1 MNEAS
6 NVIIDNCCHCAT
18 TSLWKGNN
26 ILVGVAAIQVQYQK
40 RVLTKGDNRY
50 HETSTWAQTQSVALA
65 LATVGAEQFRSERA
79 QRIGSS
85 LETQ

>member
-50 HETSTWAQTQSVALA
+50 HETSTWA
-65 LATVGAEQFRSERA
+65 
-79 QRIGSS
+79 
-85 LETQ
+85 